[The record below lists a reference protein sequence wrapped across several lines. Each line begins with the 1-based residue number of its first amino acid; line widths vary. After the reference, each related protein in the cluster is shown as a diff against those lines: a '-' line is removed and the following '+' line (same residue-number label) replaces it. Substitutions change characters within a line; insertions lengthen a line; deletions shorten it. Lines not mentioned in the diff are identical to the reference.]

1 MLRGMLALRL
11 AHGFQNAQLWHAAE
25 IGIDR
30 RHPTGCRHV
39 EVDGAGQLIT
49 VGKASGRLLQL
60 AFATFTV
67 GEAQWANKAAW
78 LLSKAIGRNRA
89 T

>member
-1 MLRGMLALRL
+1 
-11 AHGFQNAQLWHAAE
+11 
-25 IGIDR
+25 
-30 RHPTGCRHV
+30 
-39 EVDGAGQLIT
+39 LIT